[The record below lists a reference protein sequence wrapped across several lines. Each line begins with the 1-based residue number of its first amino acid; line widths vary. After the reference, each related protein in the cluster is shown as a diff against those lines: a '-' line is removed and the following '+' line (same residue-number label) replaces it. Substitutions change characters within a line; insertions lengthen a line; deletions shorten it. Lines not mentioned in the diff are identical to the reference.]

1 MDFKPK
7 YIKDNGYDVSDEYL
21 QALDDIDFEL
31 SLIISKYIDD
41 NVIDIEPTN
50 DISQV
55 RGGIVHYEGV
65 AYPFALEMIKMRGSF
80 LILTD
85 ICLIDLN
92 EYLDLI
98 NLNLHIKP
106 YEASSK
112 KSNILG
118 DKNDRTKSTKQ
129 DSKKGVYRA

>member
-21 QALDDIDFEL
+21 QALDEMDFEL
-31 SLIISKYIDD
+31 SLVISKHIDD
-41 NVIDIEPTN
+41 NVIDIEPTS
-50 DISQV
+50 DISEI
-55 RGGIVHYEGV
+55 RGGIVHHEGV
-65 AYPFALEMIKMRGSF
+65 AYPYALEMIKIRGSF

-106 YEASSK
+106 YEPSSK
-112 KSNILG
+112 KSDIFSNR
-118 DKNDRTKSTKQ
+118 NDRTKSTEQ

>member
-21 QALDDIDFEL
+21 QALDEIDFEL
-31 SLIISKYIDD
+31 SLVISKHIDD
-41 NVIDIEPTN
+41 NVIDIEPTS
-50 DISQV
+50 DISEI
-55 RGGIVHYEGV
+55 RGGIVHHEGV
-65 AYPFALEMIKMRGSF
+65 AYPYALEMIKIRGSF

-106 YEASSK
+106 YEPSSK
-112 KSNILG
+112 KSDIFSNR
-118 DKNDRTKSTKQ
+118 NDRTKSTEQ